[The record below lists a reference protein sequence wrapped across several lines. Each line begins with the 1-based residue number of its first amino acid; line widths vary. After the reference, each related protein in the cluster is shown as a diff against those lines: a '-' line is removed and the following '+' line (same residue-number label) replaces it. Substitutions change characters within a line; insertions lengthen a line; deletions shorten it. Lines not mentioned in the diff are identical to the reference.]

1 MSIEFDKKRSNSI
14 KITVM
19 GVGGGGGNSVNRMC
33 AMRDDVKSGK
43 AKKTDGVQ
51 SIATGTNVIFTDETM
66 QIEYIVLNTDAKV
79 LETSR
84 ADYKVQLGEKLTE
97 GTGAGGDP
105 EVGEKSAEESREKIA
120 QMLAD
125 TKMLIITAGMGGGTG
140 TGASPFIAKLAR
152 EMGILTV
159 AIVTKPFDFEGSRR
173 MNTALGGVSKLH
185 SNVDS
190 ILVIPNQ
197 KLVTEDEDLSVAEAF
212 RRADDVLAQTVSFF
226 SEIVSVTGIVNNDF
240 ADLTKVLRGAGYAH
254 LGVGTADLSADGD
267 PMRKAMEMAI
277 NSSLLETN
285 LSGAKSVLINIV
297 TPSLSKVGMKNLD
310 SATKIIKDIIDEG
323 AEIFSGLA
331 ELSEIGDQVR
341 ISVVA
346 TRFNEERKRLAE
358 KGYQS
363 AQGGAPTEQE
373 KQREDVTTVGFSK
386 PAENHVSEEV
396 STFSGIGLDAAEKS
410 EFNIDDIIKML
421 NRRTSP

>member
-1 MSIEFDKKRSNSI
+1 MSGIVSGSNI
-14 KITVM
+14 
-19 GVGGGGGNSVNRMC
+19 
-33 AMRDDVKSGK
+33 
-43 AKKTDGVQ
+43 
-51 SIATGTNVIFTDETM
+51 IFTDDTM

-140 TGASPFIAKLAR
+140 TGASPFIAKMAR

-185 SNVDS
+185 ANVDS

-197 KLVTEDEDLSVAEAF
+197 RLITADEDISVAEAF

-254 LGVGTADLSADGD
+254 LGVGSAEIGEDDD
-267 PMRKAMEMAI
+267 PMTRAMEMAI
-277 NSSLLETN
+277 RSKLLETN
-285 LSGAKSVLINIV
+285 LGGARSVLINIV
-297 TPSLSKVGMKNLD
+297 TPSLSKVGIEEPRC
-310 SATKIIKDIIDEG
+310 SYKD
-323 AEIFSGLA
+323 
-331 ELSEIGDQVR
+331 
-341 ISVVA
+341 
-346 TRFNEERKRLAE
+346 
-358 KGYQS
+358 Y
-363 AQGGAPTEQE
+363 
-373 KQREDVTTVGFSK
+373 
-386 PAENHVSEEV
+386 
-396 STFSGIGLDAAEKS
+396 
-410 EFNIDDIIKML
+410 
-421 NRRTSP
+421 

>member
-1 MSIEFDKKRSNSI
+1 MSIEFDKKRTNSI

-33 AMRDDVKSGK
+33 AMRDDIKSGR
-43 AKKTDGVQ
+43 AKKSENMSGIV
-51 SIATGTNVIFTDETM
+51 SGSNIIFTDDTM

-140 TGASPFIAKLAR
+140 TGASPFIAKMAR

-185 SNVDS
+185 ANVDS

-197 KLVTEDEDLSVAEAF
+197 RLITADEDISVAEAF

-254 LGVGTADLSADGD
+254 LGVGSAEIGEDDD
-267 PMRKAMEMAI
+267 PMTRAMEMAI
-277 NSSLLETN
+277 RSKLLETN
-285 LSGAKSVLINIV
+285 LGGARSVLINIV

-310 SATKIIKDIIDEG
+310 AATKIIKDIIDEG

-331 ELSEIGDQVR
+331 ELPEIGDQIR

-346 TRFNEERKRLAE
+346 TRFNDDRKRVVE
-358 KGYQS
+358 KPQVQQTRLGLVWWL
-363 AQGGAPTEQE
+363 QGLM
-373 KQREDVTTVGFSK
+373 TTASVWWKS
-386 PAENHVSEEV
+386 HRY
-396 STFSGIGLDAAEKS
+396 STPYRYRQTTLRRRATQVRGI
-410 EFNIDDIIKML
+410 F
-421 NRRTSP
+421 